1 MPREKEPGMAIEE
14 AKARLRLE
22 EIEAQARECAT
33 CLEERRR
40 SGDATAYCPAHLR
53 KIYGI

>member
-1 MPREKEPGMAIEE
+1 MAIEE

-22 EIEAQARECAT
+22 EAEEKARECPL
-33 CLEERRR
+33 CVEERRK
-40 SGDATAYCPAHLR
+40 SGDPTAYCAEHLR